1 MSETK
6 SVQPEKLHLRS
17 CIQRVC
23 TGPEYSKNLP
33 YEDAKAAMDFI
44 LSGQADPVQTAVLLV
59 GLRMKRE
66 TQDENRGLLQAIVD
80 RSEITTVAVDELID
94 IADAYNGHVRDLP
107 VVPFLPAVLA
117 ACGAPAASH
126 GVEYVSPKFGITTH
140 LVLKEAGISVA
151 LSMQQAAERIANPA
165 IGWAYVDQKTYCPTL
180 HDLIA
185 LRSTIVKR
193 TAITTL
199 ECLVGPLRG
208 QEKTTLYTGFVH
220 KAYPPVYSD
229 LARMVGFDNAII
241 ARGVEG
247 GLIPSLQQ
255 PAKVHFYADGGE
267 DQLLVVNAAKDLA
280 MDHKTRSTPLP
291 KDIAIYDIPEAEDRP
306 SFDLDAAVKA
316 TLKAGLSAL
325 EGKDSSSKDALVLA
339 AAIALFKAHKADSLT
354 AGAEMARAAIDSGEA
369 LKRFKA

>member
-1 MSETK
+1 MSETH

-23 TGPEYSKNLP
+23 TGPEYSKDLP

-44 LSGQADPVQTAVLLV
+44 LSGQADPVQIAVLLV

-117 ACGAPAASH
+117 ACGLPAASH

-140 LVLKEAGISVA
+140 LVLKEAGIRVD
-151 LSMQQAAERIANPA
+151 LTMQQAAERIADPA

-180 HDLIA
+180 HDLIP

-208 QEKTTLYTGFVH
+208 QKKTTLYTGFVH

-229 LARMVGFDNAII
+229 LARLVGFDGAII

-255 PAKVHFYADGGE
+255 PAKVHFYEGSGE
-267 DQLLVVNAAKDLA
+267 DQLMIVDAAKDLA
-280 MDHKTRSTPLP
+280 MAHKTRSTPLP
-291 KDIAIYDIPEAEDRP
+291 KDIEIYEVPEAEDRP
-306 SFDLDAAVKA
+306 SFDLDAAVTA

-325 EGKDSSSKDALVLA
+325 AGEQSSSKDSLVLA
-339 AAIALFKAHKADSLT
+339 AAIALFKTSKAESLA
-354 AGAEMARAAIDSGEA
+354 AGAEMARTAIDSGEA

>member
-6 SVQPEKLHLRS
+6 TLHQERMHLRS

-33 YEDAKAAMDFI
+33 YEDAKSAMDFI
-44 LSGQADPVQTAVLLV
+44 LSGQADPVQIAVLLV

-66 TQDENRGLLQAIVD
+66 TQDENRGLLQAIVE
-80 RSEITTVAVDELID
+80 RSEIITADVDEVID

-126 GVEYVSPKFGITTH
+126 GVVSVSPKFGITTH
-140 LVLKEAGISVA
+140 LILKEAGLSVD
-151 LSMQQAAERIANPA
+151 LTMEQAAKRVADPA
-165 IGWAYVDQKTYCPTL
+165 IGWAYVDQKTYCPSLYELTP
-180 HDLIA
+180 
-185 LRSTIVKR
+185 LRTAIVKR

-208 QEKTTLYTGFVH
+208 QKKTTLYTGFVH
-220 KAYPPVYSD
+220 KAYPSVYTD
-229 LARMVGFDNAII
+229 LARMVGFDAAII

-255 PAKVHFYADGGE
+255 PAKVHFYEGDSD
-267 DQLLVVNAAKDLA
+267 DQLMIVNAANDLG
-280 MDHKTRSTPLP
+280 MDHKTRSTPLS
-291 KDIAIYDIPEAEDRP
+291 KDIEIYEMPEAEDRP
-306 SFDLDAAVKA
+306 SFDLDAATKA
-316 TLKAGLSAL
+316 TVKAGLDAL
-325 EGKDSSSKDALVLA
+325 EGKNSTSKDSLILA
-339 AAIALFKAHKADSLT
+339 ASICLFKTNKADSLEN
-354 AGAEMARAAIDSGEA
+354 GAEMARKAIDSGEA